1 MARKL
6 YLERGGQ
13 RSYVLTVGKW
23 ARKMFVRYWGY
34 LALALAVLGAVE
46 HLAVAAVLAL
56 AGLAFVYL
64 ILLAPLW
71 CGAKTREG
79 MPCRNNSHG
88 LLLGCWIREHKWQ
101 RLKQAFIPARWAE
114 LGRSLF
120 GSAKDSLATIS
131 ALLAIGTAAAAAIGH
146 L

>member
-1 MARKL
+1 MVREL
-6 YLERGGQ
+6 YLEWGGK
-13 RSYVLTVGKW
+13 RSYVLVVMVW

-34 LALALAVLGAVE
+34 LALAVAVLGAVE
-46 HLAVAAVLAL
+46 HWAVWAVFVL

-64 ILLAPLW
+64 LLLAPLW
-71 CGAKTREG
+71 CGAATREG
-79 MPCRNNSHG
+79 LACRNNSHG

-101 RLKQAFIPARWAE
+101 RLKQAFVPARWGE

-120 GSAKDSLATIS
+120 GSVKDSLATIS
-131 ALLAIGTAAAAAIGH
+131 AVIAIGTAAAAAIGH

>member
-1 MARKL
+1 MAREL
-6 YLERGGQ
+6 YLEWGGK
-13 RSYVLTVGKW
+13 RSYVLGVGKW
-23 ARKMFVRYWGY
+23 ARKVLVRYWGY

-46 HLAVAAVLAL
+46 HLAVAAVLVL

-64 ILLAPLW
+64 LLLAPLW
-71 CGAKTREG
+71 CGAETREG
-79 MPCRNNSHG
+79 LACRNNSRG

-101 RLKQAFIPARWAE
+101 RLKKAFVPARWGE

-120 GSAKDSLATIS
+120 GSAKDGLATIS
-131 ALLAIGTAAAAAIGH
+131 AFIAIGTAAAAAIGH

>member
-1 MARKL
+1 M
-6 YLERGGQ
+6 
-13 RSYVLTVGKW
+13 GKW

-46 HLAVAAVLAL
+46 HLAAAAVLVL
-56 AGLAFVYL
+56 AGLALVYL
-64 ILLAPLW
+64 FLLAPLW
-71 CGAKTREG
+71 CGSETREG
-79 MPCRNNSHG
+79 LACRNNSHG

-101 RLKQAFIPARWAE
+101 RLKKAFVPARWGE

-120 GSAKDSLATIS
+120 GSVKDCLATIS
-131 ALLAIGTAAAAAIGH
+131 AVVAIGTVAAAAIGH